1 MKTEM
6 EAEVMHE
13 IVQDHERRISD
24 LEHRYDTLEH
34 KITSVENGQIR
45 VENTILTE
53 GKENRA
59 MLSKLIDHQFEIKK
73 INLTNKWQLWMNIF
87 SAGGVGYVLFELFI
101 K

>member
-1 MKTEM
+1 MKTE
-6 EAEVMHE
+6 AVRMHE

-45 VENTILTE
+45 VENTILNE

-59 MLSKLIDHQFEIKK
+59 MLTKLIDHQFEIKK
-73 INLTNKWQLWMNIF
+73 INVSSKWQLWTSVF
-87 SAGGVGYVLFELFI
+87 SAGGVFYLLFELFV